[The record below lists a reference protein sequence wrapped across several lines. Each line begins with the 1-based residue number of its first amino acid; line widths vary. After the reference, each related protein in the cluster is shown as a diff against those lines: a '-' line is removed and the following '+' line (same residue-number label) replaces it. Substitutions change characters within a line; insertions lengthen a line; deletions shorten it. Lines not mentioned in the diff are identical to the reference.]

1 MARLQSFAASQSSR
15 GTVSNF
21 ESAKKEILSSST
33 SSVLSVLQAP
43 ISMQRIKKNIES
55 TYIKAL
61 QRVAGFKL
69 IAQISKLDLPWNLR
83 CLYLSWFCSSL
94 RNNTNN
100 LSHFTEDVKGCGEH
114 INHNLRSNFY
124 EIFNAIINQIKT
136 TTDTDQLKFLIG
148 CLKW

>member
-1 MARLQSFAASQSSR
+1 
-15 GTVSNF
+15 VSNF

-69 IAQISKLDLPWNLR
+69 IA
-83 CLYLSWFCSSL
+83 
-94 RNNTNN
+94 
-100 LSHFTEDVKGCGEH
+100 
-114 INHNLRSNFY
+114 
-124 EIFNAIINQIKT
+124 
-136 TTDTDQLKFLIG
+136 
-148 CLKW
+148 